1 MNENFMKEEPAA
13 DNFNGAAYGYQY
25 DGELAV
31 QHCG

>member
-1 MNENFMKEEPAA
+1 MNENFMKEGAAA
-13 DNFNGAAYGYQY
+13 DNFNGAAHGYQH